1 LARRLDNTIMT
12 REEVPDQ
19 KEPDKRSGRPSV
31 YIREMDIDDLAA
43 VFHLG
48 EKLFTAEEVPNLY
61 RTWDEYEVTGL
72 FQTDPEF
79 CLVAEDESMGLIVG
93 FALGTTIEKSRSA
106 WKYGHLI
113 WLGVRPGYQRFGV
126 GERLF
131 NQLKGRM
138 EEKGVR
144 IILVDTEADNLGALK
159 FFRGMGFAG
168 PQEHIYLSL
177 NLETQK
183 KKNGERHANG
193 KS

>member
-1 LARRLDNTIMT
+1 MARED
-12 REEVPDQ
+12 
-19 KEPDKRSGRPSV
+19 EPDRQEPGQRTGRPAI

-72 FQTDPEF
+72 FQTDPEL
-79 CLVAEDESMGLIVG
+79 CLVAEDESMGLVVG

-113 WLGVRPGYQRFGV
+113 WLGVRPGYQRYGV
-126 GERLF
+126 GSRLF
-131 NQLKGRM
+131 NQLKSRM
-138 EEKGVR
+138 AEKGVR
-144 IILVDTEADNLGALK
+144 IILVDTEADNLGALR
-159 FFRGMGFAG
+159 FFRDMDFSN

-183 KKNGERHANG
+183 KKNGERQTNG
-193 KS
+193 KSAARGPHSQD

>member
-1 LARRLDNTIMT
+1 MARD
-12 REEVPDQ
+12 EDPDP
-19 KEPDKRSGRPSV
+19 KEPEKRNGRPSV

-72 FQTDPEF
+72 FQTDPEL
-79 CLVAEDESMGLIVG
+79 CLVAEDENMGLVAG

-131 NQLKGRM
+131 NQLRSRM
-138 EEKGVR
+138 EERGVR
-144 IILVDTEADNLGALK
+144 IMLVDTEADNLGALK
-159 FFRGMGFAG
+159 FFRDQGFAG

-193 KS
+193 KSQAS